1 MSHSD
6 CIDRDCRSSL
16 SCHAGAEPLAKTNK
30 LALTADALNA
40 AIKED
45 EGSDTE
51 PETGDEEEAPQ
62 DQVQPPADPV
72 VS

>member
-1 MSHSD
+1 MT
-6 CIDRDCRSSL
+6 DRSAI
-16 SCHAGAEPLAKTNK
+16 SCHAGAEPLARTTK
-30 LALTADALNA
+30 LALTTDAFNA

-45 EGSDTE
+45 EGSETE

-72 VS
+72 VG